1 VHKALSRRISPKLT
15 SKSSGYGSQLN
26 PAEKVLPFANKVR
39 QEQMQDGKVPY
50 ITVTDSVNSIYVPG
64 GTLFPATLSLSTTWD
79 LNLYGQVTEAIRD
92 ENMALGTRWVLSPEL
107 DVAKDPRYGRVGET

>member
-1 VHKALSRRISPKLT
+1 
-15 SKSSGYGSQLN
+15 
-26 PAEKVLPFANKVR
+26 
-39 QEQMQDGKVPY
+39 MQDGKVPY